1 MPVGSERYVCLKGGL
16 VVPVEPVL
24 LLLDL
29 EARGFKLSRD
39 GDDILVRPFSKL
51 GDDDKRNLKLWKP
64 HVLALIDYIAPELV
78 Q

>member
-1 MPVGSERYVCLKGGL
+1 MLKESERYVVLQGGL
-16 VVPVEPVL
+16 ALPVEPVL

-39 GDDILVRPFSKL
+39 GANILIQPFSKL
-51 GDDDKRNLKLWKP
+51 NDEDKRHLKLWKH
-64 HVLALIDYIAPELV
+64 HVLALIDYKPSET